1 MKYKIFNIIAFLFP
15 LIFVEIFL
23 RIICVEVGHTT
34 LLLNKPWYIVPP
46 IGVPSLDSDRVI
58 LQEGKYRIYDGM
70 LGWKLGKNGSDPP
83 LYFSSKQNFR
93 ISENEFFSEKPDV
106 LETDVITIGDS
117 FTHGDEVIH
126 ESSWPYLLEKKSRLK
141 CINYGVGGYGIDQAV
156 LSYKYSNINTKYVIL
171 GVISGDFERA
181 TQILYK
187 GIYHG
192 GTKSKPMFDFSDEN
206 KVKIINQPALY
217 GNELIEE
224 FKKGTESTF
233 LKSEKSYNKKILE
246 FDFLTIAI
254 FIESLKCFGLG
265 K

>member
-1 MKYKIFNIIAFLFP
+1 MKLSTNQVG
-15 LIFVEIFL
+15 LICL
-23 RIICVEVGHTT
+23 
-34 LLLNKPWYIVPP
+34 K
-46 IGVPSLDSDRVI
+46 
-58 LQEGKYRIYDGM
+58 
-70 LGWKLGKNGSDPP
+70 
-83 LYFSSKQNFR
+83 
-93 ISENEFFSEKPDV
+93 
-106 LETDVITIGDS
+106 
-117 FTHGDEVIH
+117 
-126 ESSWPYLLEKKSRLK
+126 KKSRLK

-246 FDFLTIAI
+246 FDFFDYSYIYRVFKMFWLRKEIVKSPIYLNEKEQEDNFNYIMKILVYFKNIAI
-254 FIESLKCFGLG
+254 EKEAIPIVVIMGNSNSFNDRNSILKPWKEFKDGLNDIGIKYIDTSDSLYYHYKKSFISHK
-265 K
+265 